1 MIAEG
6 SERHEMTYLILPFS
20 HQDFDVVRSNLQSEL
35 SVDSIALGTEDED
48 AKFLLARFEGDAMQL
63 NHIVGFGDA
72 NTQDPRRREKTMGG
86 IIVSI
91 SDINGNA
98 PLALWEWI
106 KDNTSME
113 RIS

>member
-1 MIAEG
+1 
-6 SERHEMTYLILPFS
+6 
-20 HQDFDVVRSNLQSEL
+20 
-35 SVDSIALGTEDED
+35 
-48 AKFLLARFEGDAMQL
+48 MQL
-63 NHIVGFGDA
+63 NHLIGFGDS
-72 NTQDPRRREKTMGG
+72 NTQDERRPNKTMGG

-98 PLALWEWI
+98 PPAMWEWI

>member
-1 MIAEG
+1 
-6 SERHEMTYLILPFS
+6 
-20 HQDFDVVRSNLQSEL
+20 
-35 SVDSIALGTEDED
+35 
-48 AKFLLARFEGDAMQL
+48 MQL
-63 NHIVGFGDA
+63 NHMVGFGDN
-72 NTQDPRRREKTMGG
+72 NTQNEHRPNKTMGG

-98 PLALWEWI
+98 PPAMWEWI